1 MHFNKTISISPFS
14 LSGREQLYVLEGRG
28 GYLEEVRWGGKQQM
42 RRLLWLITRT
52 PCLASTP
59 FLAVSW
65 TRLRHLGRSSIPA
78 PRPQRLWQWQQGD
91 GLPLTEQGSAGARWG
106 CQRDLSPPACGSRQ
120 HRFPQTTFYHTSR
133 IVSDPTV
140 HQFFTTPA

>member
-14 LSGREQLYVLEGRG
+14 LSGREQLYVFGGARGIPGRSDT
-28 GYLEEVRWGGKQQM
+28 RWEM
-42 RRLLWLITRT
+42 DETLTLITT

-65 TRLRHLGRSSIPA
+65 TRLRHLERSSIPA

-133 IVSDPTV
+133 TVSDPTV